1 MNGRICMLHNF
12 TLKRGGA
19 ERLLFT
25 LSNFLQKTGYEVDI
39 YVLEDDP
46 TECFPELRGSLNVK
60 PVSRVS
66 HPGILRSAGTFI
78 PVTQAIKMVSKIQ
91 GHYDII
97 HAHNFPAN
105 IAAFFATK
113 SKIKRAPFIW
123 GCNEPYRLM
132 HDRAEQYRFKNHAV
146 KSSTDRLIRLTL
158 VRLLETSIIFDKY
171 AAANAY
177 AVTALSDFTANQ
189 LKSIYGVK
197 PVVIHPG
204 IEKNSLK
211 VGVSGQL
218 VRDLFGIHSS
228 PLILT
233 VSRLWPAKNIE
244 TGLRAFSILVKKIP
258 DAYYMIVGDGPI
270 LESLR
275 LLSKQLGIEKS
286 CIFVSDKRVAEIGG
300 LGYFYAACD
309 VFLFTAIEEPW
320 GFVIL
325 EAMCFS
331 KPVVVSASGGP
342 MEYIQHKKNGIL
354 AIPSIPESY
363 TAALL
368 EVLQNP
374 KTATEMGEEA
384 SKLTA
389 SYSWENVATAFDQL
403 YSAALTQT

>member
-1 MNGRICMLHNF
+1 MKGRICMLHNF

-25 LSNFLQKTGYEVDI
+25 LSNFLQKAGYEIDI

-46 TECFPELRGSLNVK
+46 NECFPELRASLDVK
-60 PVSRVS
+60 PVSRVT
-66 HPGILRSAGTFI
+66 HPGILRTAGTFI
-78 PVTQAIKMVSKIQ
+78 PVTQATKMVSKIH

-113 SKIKRAPFIW
+113 SKIKSAPFIW

-132 HDRAEQYRFKNHAV
+132 HDRAEQYRFKNNV
-146 KSSTDRLIRLTL
+146 KSSSDRLIRLTL
-158 VRLLETSIIFDKY
+158 VRLLETSIIFDKC

-204 IEKNSLK
+204 IEKNSLNL
-211 VGVSGQL
+211 GVSGQL
-218 VRDLFGIHSS
+218 IRDLFGIRAS

-270 LESLR
+270 LENLR
-275 LLSKQLGIEKS
+275 LLSKQLGIEKN
-286 CIFVSDKRVAEIGG
+286 CIFVNDKSVADIGG

-320 GFVIL
+320 GLVIL

-342 MEYIQHKKNGIL
+342 MEYIQHKKTGML
-354 AIPSIPESY
+354 ASPSIPESY
-363 TAALL
+363 AAALL
-368 EVLQNP
+368 EVLQDP
-374 KTATEMGEEA
+374 KAATVMGEEA

-389 SYSWENVATAFDQL
+389 NYSWENVAAAFDQL

>member
-1 MNGRICMLHNF
+1 MLHNF

-25 LSNFLQKTGYEVDI
+25 LSNFLQKAGYEIDI

-46 TECFPELRGSLNVK
+46 TECFPELRGTLNVK
-60 PVSRVS
+60 PVSRTS

-78 PVTQAIKMVSKIQ
+78 PVTQATKIVSKIR

-132 HDRAEQYRFKNHAV
+132 HDRAEQHRFKNHAV
-146 KSSTDRLIRLTL
+146 KSTTDRLIRSTL
-158 VRLLETSIIFDKY
+158 VRLLETSIIFDKC
-171 AAANAY
+171 AASNAY

-189 LKSIYGVK
+189 LKSIYGIN

-204 IEKNSLK
+204 IEKNSLN

-218 VRDLFGIHSS
+218 VRDLFGIRAS

-244 TGLRAFSILVKKIP
+244 TGLRAFRILVKKIP
-258 DAYYMIVGDGPI
+258 DANYMIVGDGPL
-270 LESLR
+270 LENLKH
-275 LLSKQLGIEKS
+275 LSKQLGIEKS
-286 CIFVSDKRVAEIGG
+286 CVFVSDKIVADIGG
-300 LGYFYAACD
+300 LEYFYAACD
-309 VFLFTAIEEPW
+309 VFLFTAIDEPW
-320 GFVIL
+320 GLVIL

-342 MEYIQHKKNGIL
+342 MEYIQNKKNGIL
-354 AIPSIPESY
+354 AIPSVPESY
-363 TAALL
+363 ATALL

-374 KTATEMGEEA
+374 EAATEIGKRA
-384 SKLTA
+384 SKLTE
-389 SYSWENVATAFDQL
+389 SYSWENVADAFDQL

>member
-1 MNGRICMLHNF
+1 
-12 TLKRGGA
+12 
-19 ERLLFT
+19 LLFT
-25 LSNFLQKTGYEVDI
+25 LSNFLQKAGYEIDI

-46 TECFPELRGSLNVK
+46 TECFPELRGSLSVK

-78 PVTQAIKMVSKIQ
+78 PVTQATKIVSKIQ

-113 SKIKRAPFIW
+113 SKIKKAPFIW

-132 HDRAEQYRFKNHAV
+132 HDRAEQHRFKNHDV
-146 KSSTDRLIRLTL
+146 KNSTDRLIRLTL
-158 VRLLETSIIFDKY
+158 VKLLETSIIFDKL
-171 AAANAY
+171 AASNAY
-177 AVTALSDFTANQ
+177 TVTALSHFTANQ
-189 LKSIYGVK
+189 LKSIYGIN
-197 PVVIHPG
+197 PAVIHPG
-204 IEKNSLK
+204 TEKNSLN

-218 VRDLFGIHSS
+218 VRDLFSIRAS

-244 TGLRAFSILVKKIP
+244 TGLRAFSILIKKIP

-270 LESLR
+270 LENLR
-275 LLSKQLGIEKS
+275 LLSKQLRIERS
-286 CIFVSDKRVAEIGG
+286 CIFVSDKTVSQLGG

-320 GFVIL
+320 GLVIL

-342 MEYIQHKKNGIL
+342 MEYIQHKKTGIL

-363 TAALL
+363 ATALL

-374 KTATEMGEEA
+374 EAATEMGERA
-384 SKLTA
+384 SKLTE
-389 SYSWENVATAFDQL
+389 SYSWENVAAAFDQL
-403 YSAALTQT
+403 YSAALTQK

>member
-1 MNGRICMLHNF
+1 MLHNF

-25 LSNFLQKTGYEVDI
+25 LSNFLQKAGYEIDI
-39 YVLEDDP
+39 YVLEDNP
-46 TECFPELRGSLNVK
+46 TECFPELRGTLNVK
-60 PVSRVS
+60 PVSRTS

-78 PVTQAIKMVSKIQ
+78 PVTQATKMASKIQ

-132 HDRAEQYRFKNHAV
+132 HDPAEQHRFKNHDV
-146 KSSTDRLIRLTL
+146 KSSTDRLIRLTV
-158 VRLLETSIIFDKY
+158 VRLLETSIIFDKL

-189 LKSIYGVK
+189 LKSIYGVN

-204 IEKNSLK
+204 IEKNSLN

-218 VRDLFGIHSS
+218 VRDLFGIRAS

-244 TGLRAFSILVKKIP
+244 TGLRAFRILIKKIP
-258 DAYYMIVGDGPI
+258 DAYYMIVGDGPL
-270 LESLR
+270 LENLR
-275 LLSKQLGIEKS
+275 HLSKQLGIGKS
-286 CIFVSDKRVAEIGG
+286 CIFVSDKIVADIGG
-300 LGYFYAACD
+300 LEYFYAACD

-320 GFVIL
+320 GLVIL

-354 AIPSIPESY
+354 AIPSVPESY
-363 TAALL
+363 ATALL
-368 EVLQNP
+368 EILQNP
-374 KTATEMGEEA
+374 EVATEIGKRA
-384 SKLTA
+384 SKLTI
-389 SYSWENVATAFDQL
+389 SYSWENVADAFDQL

>member
-1 MNGRICMLHNF
+1 MKARICMLHNL

-25 LSNFLQKTGYEVDI
+25 LSNLLQKAGYEIDI

-46 TECFPELRGSLNVK
+46 TECYPELRGSLDVI
-60 PVSRVS
+60 PVSRIS
-66 HPGILRSAGTFI
+66 HPGILRSAATFI
-78 PVTQAIKMVSKIQ
+78 PVTAAINMVTKIQ
-91 GHYDII
+91 GHYDLI

-113 SKIKRAPFIW
+113 SKMKRVPFIW

-132 HDRAEQYRFKNHAV
+132 HDRAVQYRFKNDAV
-146 KSSTDRLIRLTL
+146 KNSDRLIRLA
-158 VRLLETSIIFDKY
+158 VVKLLETSIIFDKY

-189 LKSIYGVK
+189 IKSIYGVK

-204 IEKNSLK
+204 IEKNSLN

-218 VRDLFGIHSS
+218 VRDLFGIRAS
-228 PLILT
+228 PLALT
-233 VSRLWPAKNIE
+233 VSRLWREKNID

-258 DAYYMIVGDGPI
+258 DAYYMIVGDGPD
-270 LESLR
+270 LENLR

-286 CIFVSDKRVAEIGG
+286 CIFVSDKIVAEIGG
-300 LGYFYAACD
+300 LGHFYAACD

-342 MEYIQHKKNGIL
+342 MEYLQHQKTGIL
-354 AIPSIPESY
+354 VTPSIPESY
-363 TAALL
+363 AAALL

-374 KTATEMGEEA
+374 KAATVMGERA

-389 SYSWENVATAFDQL
+389 SYSWENMASAFDQL